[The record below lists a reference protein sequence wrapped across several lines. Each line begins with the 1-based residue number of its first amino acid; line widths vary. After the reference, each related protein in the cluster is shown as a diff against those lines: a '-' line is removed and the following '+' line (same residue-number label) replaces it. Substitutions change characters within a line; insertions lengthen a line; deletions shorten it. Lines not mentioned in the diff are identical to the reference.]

1 MPATQLHCHAPVLA
15 RARGFLGQ
23 TPIKCSPLLSFSR
36 GSLASGPH
44 AQPSPAGNC
53 SVSSNNFCLCS
64 RMRQAIVSVLWNDKQ
79 QITARERF
87 ALSLNCTFMKF
98 LFDNLHDY
106 MGTYLHREYW
116 SIGPW
121 YRCACTHIN
130 ICTHTR
136 ISWDLATHIFI
147 IAAFVLTAVW
157 RYLPPYVGEQRKIF
171 SKSRK
176 LLYIFRHLHLID
188 DNLINLKKTHPCYAN
203 FAQYE
208 TTPLASIRNPSSF
221 NSFSICITVLEYG
234 YL

>member
-53 SVSSNNFCLCS
+53 SVSSNNFCFCS
-64 RMRQAIVSVLWNDKQ
+64 RMHQAIVSVLWNDKQ

-121 YRCACTHIN
+121 YRCACTHMYTYTYKLGFSN
-130 ICTHTR
+130 
-136 ISWDLATHIFI
+136 THIH
-147 IAAFVLTAVW
+147 
-157 RYLPPYVGEQRKIF
+157 Y
-171 SKSRK
+171 S
-176 LLYIFRHLHLID
+176 
-188 DNLINLKKTHPCYAN
+188 
-203 FAQYE
+203 
-208 TTPLASIRNPSSF
+208 SICF
-221 NSFSICITVLEYG
+221 NSSVEISPSICG
-234 YL
+234 RAKKNF